1 VFKAGLTKD
10 DNFFAGAGDFGSLGI
25 SKLHKEGSSCPNP
38 TAWWPASSPY
48 VVAVGGTQ
56 LQYGW
61 TWNPSSNDA
70 FTAAGD
76 FNPAYWAWTN
86 GGNSQAV
93 WNESWAPIATGG
105 GASVIYAR
113 PSWQQ
118 SVDPIYGDHRL
129 LPDTAW
135 NAAVNGG
142 VDVYITAYPQYN
154 CGNTTGCSSVYGARR
169 LQHRRPLRLSLWSTP
184 PGPRRPRG
192 PSGSSTPSCTTASAR
207 LITATSSRSTAVRP
221 RPPSP
226 APRSA

>member
-1 VFKAGLTKD
+1 MFKAGLAKD

-70 FTAAGD
+70 FTAAGG

-93 WNESWAPIATGG
+93 
-105 GASVIYAR
+105 
-113 PSWQQ
+113 
-118 SVDPIYGDHRL
+118 
-129 LPDTAW
+129 
-135 NAAVNGG
+135 
-142 VDVYITAYPQYN
+142 
-154 CGNTTGCSSVYGARR
+154 
-169 LQHRRPLRLSLWSTP
+169 
-184 PGPRRPRG
+184 
-192 PSGSSTPSCTTASAR
+192 
-207 LITATSSRSTAVRP
+207 
-221 RPPSP
+221 
-226 APRSA
+226 